1 MQIVLHDGQDGCEFE
16 RQLEAR
22 LEMPTR
28 LPRRTNRAHSTI
40 PRILQIAAADGVPL
54 AATMFVP
61 ADRAPAACALVAC
74 AMGVRRARYDGFAR
88 FLASNG
94 IATLTFDYRGIGDSA
109 RVPARASTA
118 TLTEWA
124 EQDIEGLVE
133 WLARNY
139 PDLPVLGIGHSIGGQ
154 LFGIVPSVHRFAALF
169 LVGAQRGYAAY
180 WRGFSRPLIAGFW
193 RVLPAIVRIFGY
205 LPMSVADCE
214 AIPPRVAREW
224 QSWGLHPDF
233 RDASGRSL
241 SDWWARFRGPLLSVS
256 FEDDFFAARAAV
268 AALVRTYASARTEH
282 LHFSPS
288 DFGRD
293 TVGHSGFFVEGV
305 CPALWD
311 RVARWLLDSTI
322 TDVTCRDTFDRAA
335 ATASRIQRRA

>member
-1 MQIVLHDGQDGCEFE
+1 
-16 RQLEAR
+16 
-22 LEMPTR
+22 MPTP
-28 LPRRTNRAHSTI
+28 LPGTRRAHSTI
-40 PRILQIAAADGVPL
+40 PRTLEIAAADGVPL

-61 ADRAPAACALVAC
+61 GGRPPTACALVAG
-74 AMGVRRARYDGFAR
+74 AMGVRRTRYDAFGR
-88 FLASNG
+88 FLASRG
-94 IATLTFDYRGIGDSA
+94 IAALTFDYRGIGDSA
-109 RVPARASTA
+109 RGPARASTA

-124 EQDIEGLVE
+124 EQDIEGLVA
-133 WLARNY
+133 WLDRRY
-139 PDLPVLGIGHSIGGQ
+139 PDLPLVGIGHSIGGQ
-154 LFGIVPSVHRFAALF
+154 LFGIVPSVHRLAALF

-180 WRGFSRPLIAGFW
+180 WRGFSRPLIAAFW
-193 RVLPAIVRIFGY
+193 RVLPAIVGVFGY

-233 RDASGRSL
+233 RDASGLSL
-241 SDWWARFRGPLLSVS
+241 SDRWRRFRGRLLSVS
-256 FEDDFFAARAAV
+256 FEDDFFAAEAAV
-268 AALVRTYASARTEH
+268 AALVRTYASARAEH

-322 TDVTCRDTFDRAA
+322 ADVTRADTCDRAA
-335 ATASRIQRRA
+335 ATRFSVRRRA